1 MNECER
7 VQEAIGRWL
16 DGEVTHAESESMRL
30 HWERCPECREE
41 RRRMEN
47 LQRALKSVL
56 SVGSAPIEFAPF
68 WRAVEA
74 RIQQKRRWHDDWAE
88 RLRGFLAPPRL
99 AWAVPVAIA
108 LLLLVFYA
116 DRLRF
121 GGARG
126 SFASV
131 ESIDAYGHNVALW
144 RENES
149 KTTVIWLYQDQE
161 GENETADDSAPSA
174 PAF

>member
-16 DGEVTHAESESMRL
+16 DGEITPAESESMHL
-30 HWERCPECREE
+30 HLERCPACREE
-41 RRRMEN
+41 RRRMES

-74 RIQQKRRWHDDWAE
+74 RIQKRRWYDDWAE
-88 RLRGFLAPPRL
+88 RLRGFFSPPGL

-108 LLLLVFYA
+108 LMLVVFYA

-121 GGARG
+121 GGSRG

-131 ESIDAYGHNVALW
+131 ESIDAYGRNVALW